1 MFDRVIRNRKYS
13 EHFFGLLRST
23 QDYTSKGA
31 EAFRLCA
38 KYLSGTGYTQGIL
51 REGLPN
57 SLRSF
62 YFEGAG
68 GSALI
73 LWNEGPGTKV
83 VRLQLPGTGH
93 ETHDPVSGKAE
104 PIVPETVLKVGGM
117 PVFITWQNHPA
128 SAKPVLKAAKKKD
141 LGA

>member
-1 MFDRVIRNRKYS
+1 MFDPVIRKSGNS
-13 EHFFGLLRST
+13 EHYFGLLRSN

-38 KYLSGTGYTQGIL
+38 KYISGTSYTQEII

-68 GSALI
+68 GNALI
-73 LWNEGPGTKV
+73 LWNESLGTKAV
-83 VRLQLPGTGH
+83 HLQLPGTGH
-93 ETHDPVSGKAE
+93 EIHDPISGKAV
-104 PIVPETVLKVGGM
+104 PIAPETAVKVGSM
-117 PVFITWQNHPA
+117 PVFITWQDHLA
-128 SAKPVLKAAKKKD
+128 SAKPILKAAKKKD